1 MHTKFLSHLFVF
13 SDFPSLRDE
22 TELRE
27 NGCEKFS
34 AASSPNLLCNQS
46 PQPLF
51 NQNRDGYRLEYL
63 LRRFGLR
70 DVATGRMAS

>member
-1 MHTKFLSHLFVF
+1 MVAKFLLHRL
-13 SDFPSLRDE
+13 
-22 TELRE
+22 TERL
-27 NGCEKFS
+27 
-34 AASSPNLLCNQS
+34 PDLLCNQS

-63 LRRFGLR
+63 LCRFGLR